1 MARVCGALKRANSAG
16 PAGSTARQ
24 LHRSDCRGDVRTHR
38 IVPSA
43 KQIEEQIFS
52 ISSILS
58 RKEDTVKSSAF
69 TAHTANASDGT
80 ALPDGTAS
88 RAVGAT
94 LNAAR
99 PTRAMG
105 SVFLRRRP
113 ARVEPHLVAIKH
125 PRSAYG
131 SLKHL
136 EPSYILATAACT
148 GRASA
153 ALRHSLRRIFFT
165 DRSHGWAAD
174 FGRTIIAYS
183 NSFGGFEAPKL
194 RR

>member
-1 MARVCGALKRANSAG
+1 MARVYGALKRANSAE

-24 LHRSDCRGDVRTHR
+24 LHRSDSRGEVRTHR

-52 ISSILS
+52 ISSMLF
-58 RKEDTVKSSAF
+58 RKEDTVNSSAF
-69 TAHTANASDGT
+69 TAHTANASGGT

-105 SVFLRRRP
+105 SVFL
-113 ARVEPHLVAIKH
+113 
-125 PRSAYG
+125 
-131 SLKHL
+131 
-136 EPSYILATAACT
+136 
-148 GRASA
+148 
-153 ALRHSLRRIFFT
+153 
-165 DRSHGWAAD
+165 
-174 FGRTIIAYS
+174 
-183 NSFGGFEAPKL
+183 
-194 RR
+194 